1 LKYCSKK
8 QVSNPMPA
16 PDKLAAL
23 ASLRRELAGKVRS
36 GTEFLA
42 ECERRD
48 PEEATALA
56 GLDAI
61 LGGGFKRGRLTEIHV
76 PGPSRGGGLVLA
88 SLLARARQA
97 GQYAILFD
105 VGSGF
110 SVESFPERDL
120 ESLLWVGCD
129 SAAQAVSVWD
139 VAARDDNF
147 RWFLLDGRDCT
158 PEDWRAVRPAQ
169 WQRIVGQ
176 MREREAVGVVFARG
190 PVTAVAKDRLELVSP
205 LGLESLHQD
214 REAIV
219 ASLRFRRVE
228 GGAGEKAGRGEGGE
242 RRMAG

>member
-1 LKYCSKK
+1 
-8 QVSNPMPA
+8 MPD
-16 PDKLAAL
+16 PSDKLAAL
-23 ASLRRELAGKVRS
+23 AALRRELGGKVRS
-36 GTEFLA
+36 GTEFLE
-42 ECERRD
+42 ECARRD
-48 PEEATALA
+48 PEEATTLA

-97 GQYAILFD
+97 GQYAILLD

-129 SAAQAVSVWD
+129 SAAQAVAVWD
-139 VAARDDNF
+139 VAARDENY
-147 RWFLLDGRDCT
+147 RWFFLDGRDCT

-169 WQRIVGQ
+169 WQRLVGQ
-176 MREREAVGVVFARG
+176 MREREAVGVILARG
-190 PVTAVAKDRLELVSP
+190 PVTAVAKDRLELVTT

-214 REAIV
+214 RETIV
-219 ASLRFRRVE
+219 TSLAFRRVE
-228 GGAGEKAGRGEGGE
+228 GGAGENAGRRDCGE

>member
-1 LKYCSKK
+1 
-8 QVSNPMPA
+8 MPA
-16 PDKLAAL
+16 SLDKQAAL
-23 ASLRRELAGKVRS
+23 EALRRELGGKVRS
-36 GTEFLA
+36 GAEFLE
-42 ECERRD
+42 ECARRE
-48 PEEATALA
+48 PAEATALA

-61 LGGGFKRGRLTEIHV
+61 LGGGFKRGCLTEIQV

-129 SAAQAVSVWD
+129 SAAQAVAVWD
-139 VAARDDNF
+139 VAARDENY
-147 RWFLLDGRDCT
+147 RWFFLDGRDCT

-169 WQRIVGQ
+169 WQRLVGQ
-176 MREREAVGVVFARG
+176 MREREAVGVIFARG
-190 PVTAVAKDRLELVSP
+190 PVTAVAKDRLELVTS
-205 LGLESLHQD
+205 LGLDSLHQD
-214 REAIV
+214 RETIV
-219 ASLRFRRVE
+219 ASLAFRRVE
-228 GGAGEKAGRGEGGE
+228 GVGRENAGRGEGGG